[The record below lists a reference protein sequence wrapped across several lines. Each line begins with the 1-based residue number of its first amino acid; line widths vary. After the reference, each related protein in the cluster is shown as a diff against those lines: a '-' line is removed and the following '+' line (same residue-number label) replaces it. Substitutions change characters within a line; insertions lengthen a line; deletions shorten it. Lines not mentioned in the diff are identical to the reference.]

1 MDSVRR
7 GGFLCPCKNTT
18 FKEGRRMVK
27 INLLPE
33 RPEAEIWRRL
43 EKAIW
48 IFWFSLPFA
57 IFLWAKMAMNS
68 K

>member
-1 MDSVRR
+1 MPYALCEFPEE
-7 GGFLCPCKNTT
+7 GGK
-18 FKEGRRMVK
+18 GMVK

-33 RPEAEIWRRL
+33 GPEAEIWRNM
-43 EKAIW
+43 EKALW

-57 IFLWAKMAMNS
+57 IFLWARIGMNS